1 MLSIAPCFT
10 SDNPPGIGDTHLI
23 GYTSLVQEVTVCG
36 IIGMI
41 GCEPVVPLLLEG
53 LSRLEYRGYD
63 SAGIATLED
72 GMLSRFR
79 EAGKVRDLEAL
90 LQDVASSATIGIGH
104 TRWATHGVPSK
115 LNAHPHFDCHGEIA
129 LIHNGII
136 ENYLP
141 LRDELIADGHQFA
154 SDTDT
159 EVLAHLIEHHF
170 DGDLLEAVTAAVRQ
184 ADGAFAL
191 AVLCSKT
198 PDRIVA
204 ARRGSP
210 LVIGQGQNAS
220 FVASDIPALLGKA
233 DSVIFLADDEL
244 AEITRDSVRI
254 VNLEGEDIVRPS
266 HRVRTDQV
274 SIQKGGYKHF
284 MLKEIHE
291 QDRSV
296 GETTRDKAASQ
307 PSSQSMLGT
316 PIAPFDHIYL
326 VSCGTAF
333 HASLT
338 AEYLWERY
346 LHVPIQSMI
355 ASEFRMRSP
364 HLSERSLVIA
374 VSQSGETIDT
384 LMALRSAKNAGAQ
397 VIALVNNEQSTIDR
411 EADAS
416 FYTRAGIEIGVAAT
430 KTFTAQIA
438 ALGLLGLQLAGDLLS
453 EQDIQAELDALALLP
468 GRINEA
474 LQKED
479 DVRAIAEKLHHA
491 TDVLFLARGELFP
504 IALEGAL
511 KLKEI
516 SYIHAEGYP
525 AGEMK
530 HGPIALID
538 EETPVVFLL
547 SRGIAFEKV
556 LSNMEEVKARNGQ
569 IIAVTDAPDDPSVQR
584 LADFVIPV
592 PAVQGISRPILFTI
606 PLQLLAYHTA
616 VWRGTDVDQ
625 PRNLAKTV
633 TVE

>member
-1 MLSIAPCFT
+1 MSRPLVT
-10 SDNPPGIGDTHLI
+10 LHL
-23 GYTSLVQEVTVCG
+23 YKEVNVCG

-41 GCEPVVPLLLEG
+41 GSEPVIPLLLEG

-63 SAGIATLED
+63 SAGIATLHD
-72 GMLSRFR
+72 GKLSRFR
-79 EAGKVRDLEAL
+79 EVGKVRDLETL
-90 LQDVASSATIGIGH
+90 LRNVDSPATIGIGH
-104 TRWATHGVPSK
+104 TRWATHGVPSE
-115 LNAHPHFDCHGEIA
+115 LNAHPHFDCHGDIA

-141 LRDELIADGHQFA
+141 LREALIADGHKFA

-170 DGDLLEAVTAAVRQ
+170 EGDLLKAVTGAVQQ
-184 ADGAFAL
+184 AEGAFAL
-191 AVLCSKT
+191 AVLCSRT

-210 LVIGQGQNAS
+210 LVIGQASNAN

-233 DSVIFLADDEL
+233 DSVIFLDDDEL
-244 AEITRDSVRI
+244 AEVTRDTVRI
-254 VNLEGEDIVRPS
+254 INLQGMEIQRPS
-266 HRVRTDQV
+266 LRVKTNQV
-274 SIQKGGYKHF
+274 SIQKGGFKHF

-291 QDRSV
+291 QDRAV
-296 GETTRDKAASQ
+296 GETIRAKADGKPSTR
-307 PSSQSMLGT
+307 SMLSA

-384 LMALRSAKNAGAQ
+384 LMALRSAKAAGAQ

-416 FYTRAGIEIGVAAT
+416 FYTYAGIEIGVAAT
-430 KTFTAQIA
+430 KTFTAQVA

-453 EQDIQAELDALALLP
+453 EQEVQEELDRLALLP
-468 GRINEA
+468 GRINES
-474 LQKED
+474 LLREKD
-479 DVRAIAEKLHHA
+479 IRAIAEKLHHA
-491 TDVLFLARGELFP
+491 SDVLFLARGELFP

-538 EETPVVFLL
+538 EKTPVVFLL
-547 SRGIAFEKV
+547 SRDIALEKV
-556 LSNMEEVKARNGQ
+556 LSNMEEVKARNGR
-569 IIAVTDAPDDPSVQR
+569 IIAVTDAPGEPALKR

-592 PAVQGISRPILFTI
+592 PAVKGISRPILFTI

>member
-1 MLSIAPCFT
+1 
-10 SDNPPGIGDTHLI
+10 
-23 GYTSLVQEVTVCG
+23 
-36 IIGMI
+36 MI
-41 GCEPVVPLLLEG
+41 GCEPVIPLLLEA

-63 SAGIATLED
+63 SAGIATLQD
-72 GMLSRFR
+72 GELNRFR
-79 EAGKVRDLEAL
+79 EVGKVRDLAAL
-90 LQDVASSATIGIGH
+90 LQGVDSAATIGIGH
-104 TRWATHGVPSK
+104 TRWATHGAPSE
-115 LNAHPHFDCHGEIA
+115 LNAHPHFDCHRDIA

-141 LRDELIADGHQFA
+141 LREALIADGHKFV
-154 SDTDT
+154 SETDT

-170 DGDLLEAVTAAVRQ
+170 DGNLLQAVTAAVRQ
-184 ADGAFAL
+184 AEGAFAL

-210 LVIGQGQNAS
+210 LVIGQASNAN

-233 DSVIFLADDEL
+233 DSVIFLDDDEL
-244 AEITRDSVRI
+244 AEITRDTIRI
-254 VNLEGEDIVRPS
+254 VNLEGMEIQRPS
-266 HRVRTDQV
+266 HRVKTDQI
-274 SIQKGGYKHF
+274 SIQKGGFKHF

-296 GETTRDKAASQ
+296 GETIRDKSAGK
-307 PSSQSMLGT
+307 PSNRSMLRA

-384 LMALRSAKNAGAQ
+384 LMALRSAKAAGAQ

-416 FYTRAGIEIGVAAT
+416 FYTYAGIEIGVAAT

-453 EQDIQAELDALALLP
+453 EQEVQEEFDRLALLP
-468 GRINEA
+468 GRINEV
-474 LQKED
+474 LQREKD
-479 DVRAIAEKLHHA
+479 IRAIAERLHHA
-491 TDVLFLARGELFP
+491 SDALFLARGELFP

-538 EETPVVFLL
+538 EKTPVIFLL
-547 SRGIAFEKV
+547 SRDIALEKV
-556 LSNMEEVKARNGQ
+556 LSNMEEVKARNGR
-569 IIAVTDAPDDPSVQR
+569 IIAITDAPDEPSLKR

-592 PAVQGISRPILFTI
+592 PAVKGISRPILFTI

>member
-1 MLSIAPCFT
+1 
-10 SDNPPGIGDTHLI
+10 
-23 GYTSLVQEVTVCG
+23 VCG
-36 IIGMI
+36 IIAYI
-41 GCEPVVPLLLEG
+41 GDEPVIPLLLEG

-63 SAGIATLED
+63 SAGIAIMQDSKL
-72 GMLSRFR
+72 LRFR
-79 EAGKVRDLEAL
+79 KAGKVRDLKKL
-90 LQDVASSATIGIGH
+90 LKDVTSSSTIGIGH
-104 TRWATHGVPSK
+104 TRWATHGAPTEE
-115 LNAHPHFDCHGEIA
+115 NAHPHFDCHGDIA

-136 ENYLP
+136 ENYIP
-141 LRDELIADGHQFA
+141 LRDELAAKGHSFR
-154 SDTDT
+154 SETDT
-159 EVLAHLIEHHF
+159 EVLTHLIEHHF
-170 DGDLLEAVTAAVRQ
+170 DGDLLSAVTAAVRR
-184 ADGAFAL
+184 AEGAFAI

-198 PDRIVA
+198 PDLIVV

-210 LVIGQGQNAS
+210 LVIGQSQDAS

-233 DSVIFLADDEL
+233 DSVIFLEDDEL
-244 AEITRDSVRI
+244 AELTRTTVRI
-254 VNLEGEDIVRPS
+254 VDLSGAEISRPP

-274 SIQKGGYKHF
+274 SIQKDGYKHF

-296 GETTRDKAASQ
+296 GETVREKTARAATADNHPHLSI
-307 PSSQSMLGT
+307 LNKT
-316 PIAPFDHIYL
+316 LAPFDHIYL

-333 HASLT
+333 HASLA
-338 AEYLWERY
+338 AEYMWERY
-346 LHVPIQSMI
+346 LDVPIQSMI

-364 HLSERSLVIA
+364 HLSKKSLVIA

-384 LMALRSAKNAGAQ
+384 LMALRRAKNAGAQ

-416 FYTRAGIEIGVAAT
+416 VYTRAGIEIGVAAT

-438 ALGLLGLQLAGDLLS
+438 ALGLLGLQLGS
-453 EQDIQAELDALALLP
+453 ESFPQAEIEAELERLALLP
-468 GRINEA
+468 GRINES
-474 LQKED
+474 LQREEEIR
-479 DVRAIAEKLHHA
+479 VIAEELHHA

-530 HGPIALID
+530 HGPIALI
-538 EETPVVFLL
+538 EEKTPVVFLL
-547 SRGIAFEKV
+547 SRDIAFEKV
-556 LSNMEEVKARNGQ
+556 LSNMEEVKARNGEV
-569 IIAVTDAPDDPSVQR
+569 IAVTDAPDDPAVTR
-584 LADFVIPV
+584 LADFIIPV
-592 PAVQGISRPILFTI
+592 QPVQGISRPILFTI

>member
-1 MLSIAPCFT
+1 M
-10 SDNPPGIGDTHLI
+10 
-23 GYTSLVQEVTVCG
+23 CG
-36 IIGMI
+36 IIGTI
-41 GCEPVVPLLLEG
+41 GTEPVVPLLLEG

-63 SAGIATLED
+63 SAGIATIEGGQLV
-72 GMLSRFR
+72 RFR
-79 EAGKVRDLEAL
+79 EVGKVRDLAAAL
-90 LQDVASSATIGIGH
+90 QNVPSTAVVGIGH
-104 TRWATHGVPSK
+104 TRWATHGAPTQE
-115 LNAHPHFDCHGEIA
+115 NAHPHVDCHERIA
-129 LIHNGII
+129 LVHNGII
-136 ENYLP
+136 ENYSA
-141 LRDELIADGHQFA
+141 LREELIAQGHEFR
-154 SDTDT
+154 SETDT
-159 EVLAHLIEHHF
+159 EVLAHLIEQAF
-170 DGDLLEAVTAAVRQ
+170 DGDLLAAVTAAVRR
-184 ADGAFAL
+184 AEGAFAL
-191 AVLCSKT
+191 AVLCAET

-210 LVIGQGQNAS
+210 LVVGRSNDAS
-220 FVASDIPALLGKA
+220 FVASDIPALLGRA
-233 DSVIFLADDEL
+233 ESVLFLADDEAVEL
-244 AEITRDSVRI
+244 TRQTVR
-254 VNLEGEDIVRPS
+254 VVDFEGHEVQRPT
-266 HRVRTDQV
+266 HKVRTDQV

-296 GETTRDKAASQ
+296 GETVREKVSSESSRLTMLQAA
-307 PSSQSMLGT
+307 
-316 PIAPFDHIYL
+316 IRPFDHIYL

-338 AEYLWERY
+338 AEYMWERY
-346 LHVPIQSMI
+346 LDVPIQSII
-355 ASEFRMRSP
+355 ASEFRMRTP
-364 HLSERSLVIA
+364 HLSNRSLVIA

-384 LMALRSAKNAGAQ
+384 LMALRRAKDAGAQ

-416 FYTRAGIEIGVAAT
+416 VYTRAGIEICVAAT

-438 ALGLLGLQLAGDLLS
+438 ALGLLGIQLG
-453 EQDIQAELDALALLP
+453 QARLPEAEIRAEFRRLAMLP
-468 GRINEA
+468 GRIDES
-474 LQKED
+474 LQKEPEI
-479 DVRAIAEKLHHA
+479 RAIAEKLHHA

-538 EETPVVFLL
+538 EETPAVFLL
-547 SRGIAFEKV
+547 SRHIAFEKV
-556 LSNMEEVKARNGQ
+556 LSNMEEVKARGGKV
-569 IIAVTDAPDDPSVQR
+569 IAVTDVPDDSAITR
-584 LADFVIPV
+584 LADSVISV
-592 PAVQGISRPILFTI
+592 PDVEGISRPILFTV

>member
-1 MLSIAPCFT
+1 
-10 SDNPPGIGDTHLI
+10 
-23 GYTSLVQEVTVCG
+23 VCG
-36 IIGMI
+36 IIGYI
-41 GCEPVVPLLLEG
+41 GNEPVVPLLLEG

-63 SAGIATLED
+63 SAGIAIIQDTELV
-72 GMLSRFR
+72 RFR
-79 EAGKVRDLEAL
+79 RAGKVCDLEEA
-90 LQDVASSATIGIGH
+90 LQDVASAATIGIGH
-104 TRWATHGVPSK
+104 TRWATHGGPTEE
-115 LNAHPHFDCHGEIA
+115 NAHPHFDCHGDIA

-136 ENYLP
+136 ENYLS
-141 LRDELIADGHQFA
+141 LREELVAGGHEFR
-154 SDTDT
+154 SETDT

-170 DGDLLEAVTAAVRQ
+170 DGDLLAAVTAAVRR
-184 ADGAFAL
+184 AEVAFAL

-198 PDRIVA
+198 PDRIVS

-210 LVIGQGQNAS
+210 LVIGQSKDGN

-233 DSVIFLADDEL
+233 ESVLFLADDEL
-244 AEITRDSVRI
+244 AELTCNTVRI
-254 VNLEGEDIVRPS
+254 VDLDGAEVHRPP
-266 HRVRTDQV
+266 HKVRTDQV

-296 GETTRDKAASQ
+296 GETVREKIALG
-307 PSSQSMLGT
+307 PSRLSILQET
-316 PIAPFDHIYL
+316 IAPFEHVYFI
-326 VSCGTAF
+326 SCGTAF
-333 HASLT
+333 HASMA
-338 AEYLWERY
+338 AEYMWERY
-346 LHVPIQSMI
+346 LDVPIQSII

-364 HLSERSLVIA
+364 HLSEKSLVIA

-384 LMALRSAKNAGAQ
+384 LMALRRAKSAGAQ

-411 EADAS
+411 EADS
-416 FYTRAGIEIGVAAT
+416 SIYTRAGIEIGVAAT

-438 ALGLLGLQLAGDLLS
+438 ALGLLGLQLGKERLS
-453 EQDIQAELDALALLP
+453 QAEIEAEFEHLALLP
-468 GRINEA
+468 GRIDES
-474 LQKED
+474 LQREEEI
-479 DVRAIAEKLHHA
+479 RAIAEKLHNA

-538 EETPVVFLL
+538 EQTPAIFLL

-556 LSNMEEVKARNGQ
+556 LSNMEEVKARNGEV
-569 IIAVTDAPDDPSVQR
+569 IAVTDAPADPGVLR
-584 LADFVIPV
+584 LADFIIPV
-592 PAVQGISRPILFTI
+592 PEVEGISRPILFTI

>member
-1 MLSIAPCFT
+1 M
-10 SDNPPGIGDTHLI
+10 
-23 GYTSLVQEVTVCG
+23 CG
-36 IIGMI
+36 IIGYI
-41 GCEPVVPLLLEG
+41 GNEPVVPLLLEG

-63 SAGIATLED
+63 SAGIATIQETDLV
-72 GMLSRFR
+72 RFR
-79 EAGKVRDLEAL
+79 RVGKVRDLEAVM
-90 LQDVASSATIGIGH
+90 QNVTSAATVGIGH
-104 TRWATHGVPSK
+104 TRWATHGAPTEE
-115 LNAHPHFDCHGEIA
+115 NAHPHFDCHGNIA

-136 ENYLP
+136 ENHLA
-141 LRDELIADGHQFA
+141 LREELVTQGHEFR
-154 SDTDT
+154 SETDT
-159 EVLAHLIEHHF
+159 EVLAHLVEHYF
-170 DGDLLEAVTAAVRQ
+170 TGDLLAAVTAAVRR
-184 ADGAFAL
+184 AEGAFAV

-198 PDRIVA
+198 PDCIVS

-210 LVIGQGQNAS
+210 LVIGQSRDAN

-233 DSVIFLADDEL
+233 ESVIFLADDEL
-244 AEITRDSVRI
+244 AELTRDAVRI
-254 VNLEGEDIVRPS
+254 VDFNGIEISRSS
-266 HRVRTDQV
+266 HSVITDQV
-274 SIQKGGYKHF
+274 SIQKDGYRHF

-296 GETTRDKAASQ
+296 GETVREKTARDHERLSILQ
-307 PSSQSMLGT
+307 DG
-316 PIAPFDHIYL
+316 IAPFDHIYL
-326 VSCGTAF
+326 ISCGTAF
-333 HASLT
+333 HASLV
-338 AEYLWERY
+338 AEYMWERY
-346 LHVPIQSMI
+346 LDVPIQSMI

-364 HLSERSLVIA
+364 HLSEKSLVIA

-384 LMALRSAKNAGAQ
+384 LMALRRAKSAGAQ

-411 EADAS
+411 EADTS
-416 FYTRAGIEIGVAAT
+416 LYTRAGIEIGVAAT

-438 ALGLLGLQLAGDLLS
+438 ALGLLGLQLGKEHLS
-453 EQDIQAELDALALLP
+453 QAEIEAEFERLALLP
-468 GRINEA
+468 GRINEG
-474 LQKED
+474 LQKEEEIQ
-479 DVRAIAEKLHHA
+479 AIAEKLHHA
-491 TDVLFLARGELFP
+491 ADVLFLARGELFP

-538 EETPVVFLL
+538 EQTPVIFLL
-547 SRGIAFEKV
+547 SCGIAFEKV
-556 LSNMEEVKARNGQ
+556 LANMEEVKARNGQ
-569 IIAVTDAPDDPSVQR
+569 IIAVTDAPADPAVMR

-592 PAVQGISRPILFTI
+592 PDVDGISRPILFTI

>member
-1 MLSIAPCFT
+1 
-10 SDNPPGIGDTHLI
+10 
-23 GYTSLVQEVTVCG
+23 
-36 IIGMI
+36 MI
-41 GCEPVVPLLLEG
+41 GCEPVIPLLLEA

-63 SAGIATLED
+63 SAGIATLQD
-72 GMLSRFR
+72 GELSRFR
-79 EAGKVRDLEAL
+79 EVGKVRDLAAL
-90 LQDVASSATIGIGH
+90 LQGVDSAATIGIGH
-104 TRWATHGVPSK
+104 TRWATHGAPSE
-115 LNAHPHFDCHGEIA
+115 LNAHPHFDCHRDIA

-141 LRDELIADGHQFA
+141 LREALIADGHKFV
-154 SDTDT
+154 SETDT

-170 DGDLLEAVTAAVRQ
+170 DGNLLEAVTAAVRQ
-184 ADGAFAL
+184 AEGAFAL

-210 LVIGQGQNAS
+210 LVIGQASNAN

-233 DSVIFLADDEL
+233 DSVIFLDDDEL
-244 AEITRDSVRI
+244 AEITRDTIRI
-254 VNLEGEDIVRPS
+254 VNLEGMEIQRPS
-266 HRVRTDQV
+266 HRVKTDQI
-274 SIQKGGYKHF
+274 SIQKGGFKHF

-296 GETTRDKAASQ
+296 GETIRDKSAGK
-307 PSSQSMLGT
+307 PSNRSMLRA

-384 LMALRSAKNAGAQ
+384 LMALRSAKAAGAQ

-416 FYTRAGIEIGVAAT
+416 FYTYAGIEIGVAAT

-453 EQDIQAELDALALLP
+453 EQEVQEEFDRLALLP
-468 GRINEA
+468 GRINEV
-474 LQKED
+474 LQREKD
-479 DVRAIAEKLHHA
+479 IRAIAERLHHA
-491 TDVLFLARGELFP
+491 SDALFLARGELFP

-538 EETPVVFLL
+538 EKTPVIFLL
-547 SRGIAFEKV
+547 SRDIALEKV
-556 LSNMEEVKARNGQ
+556 LSNMEEVKARNGR
-569 IIAVTDAPDDPSVQR
+569 IIAITDAPDEPSLKR

-592 PAVQGISRPILFTI
+592 PAVKGISRPILFTI

>member
-1 MLSIAPCFT
+1 M
-10 SDNPPGIGDTHLI
+10 
-23 GYTSLVQEVTVCG
+23 CG
-36 IIGMI
+36 IIGYI
-41 GCEPVVPLLLEG
+41 GNEPVVPLLLEG

-63 SAGIATLED
+63 SAGIAIMQDEKLI
-72 GMLSRFR
+72 RFR
-79 EAGKVRDLEAL
+79 KAGKVRDLEAL
-90 LQDVASSATIGIGH
+90 LVDVSSSATAGIGH
-104 TRWATHGVPSK
+104 TRWATHGAPTEE
-115 LNAHPHFDCHGEIA
+115 NAHPHFDCHGDIA

-136 ENYLP
+136 ENYLA
-141 LRDELIADGHQFA
+141 LREELVADGHEFR
-154 SDTDT
+154 SETDT

-170 DGDLLEAVTAAVRQ
+170 DGDLLAAVTAAVRR

-191 AVLCSKT
+191 AVLCEKT
-198 PDRIVA
+198 PDRIVS

-210 LVIGQGQNAS
+210 LVIGQSRDAN

-244 AEITRDSVRI
+244 AELTSHAVRI
-254 VNLEGEDIVRPS
+254 VNLDGAEINRPP

-274 SIQKGGYKHF
+274 SIQKDGYKHF

-296 GETTRDKAASQ
+296 GETVREKTTRE
-307 PSSQSMLGT
+307 PSRLSILDD
-316 PIAPFDHIYL
+316 PIAPFDHVYL

-338 AEYLWERY
+338 AEYMWERY
-346 LHVPIQSMI
+346 LDVPIQSMI
-355 ASEFRMRSP
+355 ASEFRVRSP
-364 HLSERSLVIA
+364 HLSGRSLVIA

-384 LMALRSAKNAGAQ
+384 LMALRRAKSAGAQ

-416 FYTRAGIEIGVAAT
+416 IYTRAGIEIGVAAT

-438 ALGLLGLQLAGDLLS
+438 ALGLLGLQLGS
-453 EQDIQAELDALALLP
+453 ERVSQSEIEAEFKRLALLP
-468 GRINEA
+468 GRINEG
-474 LQKED
+474 LQREEEIQ
-479 DVRAIAEKLHHA
+479 AIAEKLHHA

-538 EETPVVFLL
+538 EQTPVVFLL

-556 LSNMEEVKARNGQ
+556 ISNMEEVKARKGE
-569 IIAVTDAPDDPSVQR
+569 IIAVTDAPDDPAVTR
-584 LADFVIPV
+584 LADFIIPV
-592 PAVQGISRPILFTI
+592 PRVEGISRPVLFTI

>member
-1 MLSIAPCFT
+1 M
-10 SDNPPGIGDTHLI
+10 
-23 GYTSLVQEVTVCG
+23 CG
-36 IIGMI
+36 IIGYI
-41 GCEPVVPLLLEG
+41 GNEPVIPFLLEG

-63 SAGIATLED
+63 SAGIATIHEAKLV
-72 GMLSRFR
+72 RFR
-79 EAGKVRDLEAL
+79 NAGKVRDLEAV
-90 LQDVASSATIGIGH
+90 LQNATPAATVGIGH
-104 TRWATHGVPSK
+104 TRWATHGAPTEE
-115 LNAHPHFDCHGEIA
+115 NAHPHFDCHGNIA

-136 ENYLP
+136 ENYLT
-141 LRDELIADGHQFA
+141 LQEELVAEGHKFR
-154 SDTDT
+154 SETDT
-159 EVLAHLIEHHF
+159 EVLAHLVEHYF
-170 DGDLLEAVTAAVRQ
+170 TGDLLAAVTAAVRR
-184 ADGAFAL
+184 AEGAFAV

-210 LVIGQGQNAS
+210 LVIGQSRDAT

-233 DSVIFLADDEL
+233 ELVTFLADDEL
-244 AEITRDSVRI
+244 VELTRDAVRI
-254 VNLEGEDIVRPS
+254 VDFDGNEISRPP

-274 SIQKGGYKHF
+274 SIQKDGYKHF

-296 GETTRDKAASQ
+296 GETVREATAFG
-307 PSSQSMLGT
+307 PSRLSILQEA
-316 PIAPFDHIYL
+316 IAPFDHIYL
-326 VSCGTAF
+326 ISCGTAF

-338 AEYLWERY
+338 AEYMWERY
-346 LHVPIQSMI
+346 LDVPIQSII

-364 HLSERSLVIA
+364 HLSEKSLVIA

-384 LMALRSAKNAGAQ
+384 LMALRRAKSAGAQ
-397 VIALVNNEQSTIDR
+397 VIAVVNNEQSTIDR

-416 FYTRAGIEIGVAAT
+416 VYTRAGIEIGVAAT

-438 ALGLLGLQLAGDLLS
+438 ALGLLGMQLGKERLS
-453 EQDIQAELDALALLP
+453 QAEIDAEFERLALLP

-474 LQKED
+474 LQREEEIH
-479 DVRAIAEKLHHA
+479 AIAEKLHRA

-538 EETPVVFLL
+538 EQTPVIFLL
-547 SRGIAFEKV
+547 SRGLAFEKV

-569 IIAVTDAPDDPSVQR
+569 IIAVTDAPADPAVIR
-584 LADFVIPV
+584 LVDFAIPV
-592 PAVQGISRPILFTI
+592 PDVEGISRPILFTI